1 MDLHEGNRIGGGS
14 VKADGERGGAI
25 VWETYLQVSNKHI
38 LHTTKNNRLTWKES
52 VVRYWREAVGG
63 WDWWWFGVKAG
74 CDFNAIELSESNCEI
89 RGRST
94 RFLRKS
100 LIFGIEFVPE
110 PTWRYE
116 ISKWARWLERF
127 FKSWEMIFVNRGKIG
142 KEAFQ
147 ILRHEGTGCWCQIWH
162 TNSCPTVV
170 PLLL

>member
-100 LIFGIEFVPE
+100 LIFGMGFVPE

-127 FKSWEMIFVNRGKIG
+127 FQIVGNDFCKSRKNWKRGLSNFASWG
-142 KEAFQ
+142 DRMLMSDMA
-147 ILRHEGTGCWCQIWH
+147 H
-162 TNSCPTVV
+162 
-170 PLLL
+170 